1 MTSIAEAA
9 APPARSFTE
18 RAVWAVLRVS
28 WKLVSFPLLALLII
42 LEPVVRFLLAGLA
55 LLLVLTAFF
64 WKLAA
69 PPPVHAPFLALL
81 AAAVGC
87 IALLTLYQWLLR
99 LLSV

>member
-1 MTSIAEAA
+1 MSIAETP
-9 APPARSFTE
+9 APPLGTRTE
-18 RAVWAVLRVS
+18 RALYGVLRAS

-69 PPPVHAPFLALL
+69 PPPLHAPFLALL

-87 IALLTLYQWLLR
+87 VALLVVYQFLLR
-99 LLSV
+99 LLSA

>member
-1 MTSIAEAA
+1 MTMADTGA
-9 APPARSFTE
+9 APARRFTE
-18 RAVWAVLRVS
+18 RAAWTVLRVS

-42 LEPVVRFLLAGLA
+42 LEPVVHFLLAGLA

-87 IALLTLYQWLLR
+87 IALLAIYQWLLR